1 MPFEILAL
9 HGDTWQIDA
18 TVNKKSEIEEVAS
31 QILGESGV
39 SGVRVVHDSILIEK
53 SINDLEEED
62 FVFEKIKDAVQEK
75 IFVGE
80 IDTAPNCEVADDLLK
95 PDALTTLNRLFRKYL
110 DKNNITAM
118 EVIHNGKEI
127 KRLNDAD
134 TLVPSAVGKVA
145 KIQSENSDASSNER
159 RDILFEFMQEITNKA
174 NQAEERG
181 LPAIKKTSFTEA
193 ISELKKTASEVEL
206 EYLLNVII
214 AKELIDTRSYWGK
227 LLQTIRWASDLDDP
241 GVEAALDRF
250 VADILANNSVI
261 QDLLGDQL
269 DLGSAVIEMLDLGS
283 GSLETGELDELQEE
297 GMEWTKAKLNQ
308 IMARPSFKI
317 SQLILLE
324 RAEQQIAGSGKL
336 SKEGET
342 GEQERFNAIL
352 DRVITK
358 DEVLGG
364 AQMAEALTERQ
375 TRLINKG
382 GLTGLKEAINTLIP
396 SLRSPARKIALL
408 LSLAASK
415 MAEDKLEQFIQEHI
429 ETLLIKPS
437 SISGIVSP
445 DLPPNR
451 KMEQITSSFYQIEK
465 SQLEQALKDKITARL
480 DDILASYLEESK
492 IIEKIDNPSRPMH
505 LRAMMLVGMCQS
517 EMLPR
522 GKASNI
528 ARDVITK
535 HLKKPDFNTE
545 LVAQVDEAEKDNVI
559 ARFQSQLKRAG
570 ISN

>member
-80 IDTAPNCEVADDLLK
+80 IDTAPKCEVADDLLK

-297 GMEWTKAKLNQ
+297 GIEWTKAKLNQ

-408 LSLAASK
+408 LSLATSK

-451 KMEQITSSFYQIEK
+451 KMEQITSSFYQIEN

>member
-1 MPFEILAL
+1 M
-9 HGDTWQIDA
+9 
-18 TVNKKSEIEEVAS
+18 
-31 QILGESGV
+31 
-39 SGVRVVHDSILIEK
+39 
-53 SINDLEEED
+53 
-62 FVFEKIKDAVQEK
+62 
-75 IFVGE
+75 
-80 IDTAPNCEVADDLLK
+80 
-95 PDALTTLNRLFRKYL
+95 
-110 DKNNITAM
+110 
-118 EVIHNGKEI
+118 
-127 KRLNDAD
+127 
-134 TLVPSAVGKVA
+134 
-145 KIQSENSDASSNER
+145 
-159 RDILFEFMQEITNKA
+159 
-174 NQAEERG
+174 
-181 LPAIKKTSFTEA
+181 
-193 ISELKKTASEVEL
+193 
-206 EYLLNVII
+206 
-214 AKELIDTRSYWGK
+214 GK
-227 LLQTIRWASDLDDP
+227 LLQTIRWASDLDDS

-250 VADILANNSVI
+250 IADILANNSVI

-408 LSLAASK
+408 LSLASSK
-415 MAEDKLEQFIQEHI
+415 MAEDKLEQFIKEHI

-517 EMLPR
+517 EMLPEER
-522 GKASNI
+522 HQI
-528 ARDVITK
+528 LHVT
-535 HLKKPDFNTE
+535 
-545 LVAQVDEAEKDNVI
+545 
-559 ARFQSQLKRAG
+559 
-570 ISN
+570 

>member
-18 TVNKKSEIEEVAS
+18 TVNNKSEIEEVAA

-80 IDTAPNCEVADDLLK
+80 IDTAPNCEVAEDLLK

-297 GMEWTKAKLNQ
+297 GIEWTKAKLNQ
-308 IMARPSFKI
+308 IMARPNFKI

-342 GEQERFNAIL
+342 GEKERFNAIL

-465 SQLEQALKDKITARL
+465 SQLDQELKDKITARL

>member
-18 TVNKKSEIEEVAS
+18 TVNNKSEIEEVAA

-80 IDTAPNCEVADDLLK
+80 IDTAPNCEVAEDLLK

-297 GMEWTKAKLNQ
+297 GIEWTKAKLNQ
-308 IMARPSFKI
+308 IMARPNFKI

-342 GEQERFNAIL
+342 GEKERFNAIL

-408 LSLAASK
+408 LSLATSK

-465 SQLEQALKDKITARL
+465 SQLDQELKDKITARL

-517 EMLPR
+517 EMLPK

>member
-18 TVNKKSEIEEVAS
+18 TVNKKSEIEEVAA

-62 FVFEKIKDAVQEK
+62 FVFEKIKEAVQEK

-193 ISELKKTASEVEL
+193 ISELKKTASEGEL
-206 EYLLNVII
+206 QYLLNVII

-352 DRVITK
+352 DRVITE

-408 LSLAASK
+408 LSLASSK

-437 SISGIVSP
+437 SISGIVSR

-465 SQLEQALKDKITARL
+465 SQLEQELKDKITARL

>member
-18 TVNKKSEIEEVAS
+18 TVNKKSEIEEVAA

-62 FVFEKIKDAVQEK
+62 FVFEKIKEAVQEK

-193 ISELKKTASEVEL
+193 ISDLKKTASEVEL

-297 GMEWTKAKLNQ
+297 GIEWTKAKLNQ
-308 IMARPSFKI
+308 IMARPNFKI

-342 GEQERFNAIL
+342 GEKERFDAIL

-465 SQLEQALKDKITARL
+465 SQLDQELKDKITARL

>member
-9 HGDTWQIDA
+9 HGETWQIEA
-18 TVNKKSEIEEVAS
+18 TVNKKSEIEEVAA

-39 SGVRVVHDSILIEK
+39 SGVRVVQDSILIEK

-62 FVFEKIKDAVQEK
+62 FIFEKIKEAVQEK

-80 IDTAPNCEVADDLLK
+80 IDSAPDCKVPEDLLK
-95 PDALTTLNRLFRKYL
+95 PDALKTLNRLFRKYL
-110 DKNNITAM
+110 DKNDITAM
-118 EVIHNGKEI
+118 EVLHNGKEI

-134 TLVPSAVGKVA
+134 TLVPSAIGKVA
-145 KIQSENSDASSNER
+145 KIQSENGDASSNER

-174 NQAEERG
+174 NQAEGKG
-181 LPAIKKTSFTEA
+181 LPAIKNTGFTEA
-193 ISELKKTASEVEL
+193 ISSLKKTASQEEL
-206 EYLLNVII
+206 VYSLNVII

-227 LLQTIRWASDLDDP
+227 LLQTVRWASDLEDKEA
-241 GVEAALDRF
+241 EAALDLF
-250 VADILANNSVI
+250 VADILANNMVI

-283 GSLETGELDELQEE
+283 GSLETGDIEELQEE

-308 IMARPSFKI
+308 IMARPTFKV

-324 RAEQQIAGSGKL
+324 RAEQQIAGSGNL
-336 SKEGET
+336 SKEGEA
-342 GEQERFNAIL
+342 GEQERFKAIL

-358 DEVLGG
+358 NEVLGG

-396 SLRSPARKIALL
+396 SLQSPARKIAFL
-408 LSLAASK
+408 LSIAASK
-415 MAEDKLEQFIQEHI
+415 MAEEKLEEFIQEHI

-437 SISGIVSP
+437 SINGMVSS

-465 SQLEQALKDKITARL
+465 SQLDPELKEKITAKL
-480 DDILASYLEESK
+480 DEILAAYLEESK

-517 EMLPR
+517 EMLPK

-528 ARDVITK
+528 ARGVITE

-545 LVAQVDEAEKDNVI
+545 LVAQVEEAEKEKVI

-570 ISN
+570 ISV

>member
-1 MPFEILAL
+1 M
-9 HGDTWQIDA
+9 
-18 TVNKKSEIEEVAS
+18 
-31 QILGESGV
+31 
-39 SGVRVVHDSILIEK
+39 
-53 SINDLEEED
+53 
-62 FVFEKIKDAVQEK
+62 
-75 IFVGE
+75 
-80 IDTAPNCEVADDLLK
+80 
-95 PDALTTLNRLFRKYL
+95 
-110 DKNNITAM
+110 
-118 EVIHNGKEI
+118 
-127 KRLNDAD
+127 NDAD

-283 GSLETGELDELQEE
+283 GALETGELDELQEE

-408 LSLAASK
+408 LSLASSK

>member
-110 DKNNITAM
+110 DKNNITAI
-118 EVIHNGKEI
+118 EVIHSGKEI

-193 ISELKKTASEVEL
+193 ISELKKTASEGEL
-206 EYLLNVII
+206 QYLLNVII

-324 RAEQQIAGSGKL
+324 RAEQQVAGSGKL

-408 LSLAASK
+408 LSLASSK

-429 ETLLIKPS
+429 ETLLIKPP

>member
-145 KIQSENSDASSNER
+145 KIQSENNDASSNER

-214 AKELIDTRSYWGK
+214 AKELTDTRSYWGK

-342 GEQERFNAIL
+342 GEKERFNAIL

-408 LSLAASK
+408 LSLATSK

-451 KMEQITSSFYQIEK
+451 KMEQITSSFYQIEN

-517 EMLPR
+517 EMLPK

>member
-193 ISELKKTASEVEL
+193 ISELKKTASEGEL
-206 EYLLNVII
+206 QYLLNVII

-250 VADILANNSVI
+250 IADILANNSVI

-408 LSLAASK
+408 LSLASSK

>member
-18 TVNKKSEIEEVAS
+18 TVNNKSEIEEVAA

-80 IDTAPNCEVADDLLK
+80 IDTAPNCEVAEDLLK

-297 GMEWTKAKLNQ
+297 GIEWTKAKLNQ
-308 IMARPSFKI
+308 IMARPNFKI

-342 GEQERFNAIL
+342 GEKERFNAIL

-465 SQLEQALKDKITARL
+465 SQLDQELKDKITARL

-559 ARFQSQLKRAG
+559 AKFQSQLKRAG

>member
-80 IDTAPNCEVADDLLK
+80 IDTAPKCEVADDLLK

-181 LPAIKKTSFTEA
+181 LPAIKKTSFAEA
-193 ISELKKTASEVEL
+193 ISELKKTASEGEL
-206 EYLLNVII
+206 QYLLNVII

-241 GVEAALDRF
+241 GAEAALDRF
-250 VADILANNSVI
+250 IADILANNSVI

-408 LSLAASK
+408 LSLATSK

-451 KMEQITSSFYQIEK
+451 KMEQITSSFYQIEN

-528 ARDVITK
+528 ARDVITE

>member
-18 TVNKKSEIEEVAS
+18 TVNKKSEIEEVAA

-62 FVFEKIKDAVQEK
+62 FIFEKIKDAVQEK

-80 IDTAPNCEVADDLLK
+80 IDTAPNCEVAEDLLK

-342 GEQERFNAIL
+342 GEQERFKSIL

-408 LSLAASK
+408 LSLASSK

-465 SQLEQALKDKITARL
+465 SQLDQELKDKITARL

>member
-9 HGDTWQIDA
+9 HGDTWQIEA
-18 TVNKKSEIEEVAS
+18 TVNKKSEIEEIAT

-39 SGVRVVHDSILIEK
+39 SGVRVVQDSVLIEK

-62 FVFEKIKDAVQEK
+62 FVFEKIKEAVQEK

-80 IDTAPNCEVADDLLK
+80 IDSAPNCKVADDLLK
-95 PDALTTLNRLFRKYL
+95 SDALKTLNRLFRKYL

-174 NQAEERG
+174 NKAEESG
-181 LPAIKKTSFTEA
+181 LPAIKKTSFKEA
-193 ISELKKTASEVEL
+193 ISALKETASEGEFQ
-206 EYLLNVII
+206 YLLNVII

-227 LLQTIRWASDLDDP
+227 LLQTVRWASDLDDP
-241 GVEAALDRF
+241 VVEAALDRF

-269 DLGSAVIEMLDLGS
+269 DLGSAIIEMLDLGS
-283 GSLETGELDELQEE
+283 GSLETGDIEELQEE
-297 GMEWTKAKLNQ
+297 GIEWTKAKLNQ
-308 IMARPSFKI
+308 IMARPTFTV

-342 GEQERFNAIL
+342 GENARFNAIL

-382 GLTGLKEAINTLIP
+382 GLTGLKESINTLIP
-396 SLRSPARKIALL
+396 SLRSPARKTAFL
-408 LSLAASK
+408 LSIATSK
-415 MAEDKLEQFIQEHI
+415 MAEEKLEDFIKEHI
-429 ETLLIKPS
+429 ETLLVKPS
-437 SISGIVSP
+437 SINGIVSP

-451 KMEQITSSFYQIEK
+451 KMEQITSSFHQIEK
-465 SQLEQALKDKITARL
+465 SKLDQELKDKITAKL

-517 EMLPR
+517 EMLPK

-528 ARDVITK
+528 ARDVITE
-535 HLKKPDFNTE
+535 HLKKPNFNTE
-545 LVAQVDEAEKDNVI
+545 LVAQVDEGEKDKVI
-559 ARFQSQLKRAG
+559 ERFQSQLKRAG

>member
-9 HGDTWQIDA
+9 HGDTWQIEA
-18 TVNKKSEIEEVAS
+18 TVNKKSEIEEIAT

-39 SGVRVVHDSILIEK
+39 SGVRVVQDSVLIEK

-62 FVFEKIKDAVQEK
+62 FVFEKIKEAVQEK

-80 IDTAPNCEVADDLLK
+80 IDSAPNCEAADDLLK
-95 PDALTTLNRLFRKYL
+95 PDALKTLNRLFRKYL
-110 DKNNITAM
+110 DKNDITAM

-145 KIQSENSDASSNER
+145 KIQSENSDVSSNER

-181 LPAIKKTSFTEA
+181 LPAIKKTSFKEA
-193 ISELKKTASEVEL
+193 ISALKETASEGDQQ
-206 EYLLNVII
+206 YLLNVII

-227 LLQTIRWASDLDDP
+227 LLQTIRWASDLDDSA
-241 GVEAALDRF
+241 VEAVLDRF

-269 DLGSAVIEMLDLGS
+269 DLGSAIIEMLDLGS
-283 GSLETGELDELQEE
+283 GSLETGDIEELQEE
-297 GMEWTKAKLNQ
+297 GIEWTKAKLNQ
-308 IMARPSFKI
+308 IMARPTFTV

-324 RAEQQIAGSGKL
+324 RAEQQIAGSGNL

-342 GEQERFNAIL
+342 GENERFNAIL

-364 AQMAEALTERQ
+364 SQMTEALTERQ

-396 SLRSPARKIALL
+396 SLRSPARKTAFL
-408 LSLAASK
+408 LSIANSK
-415 MAEDKLEQFIQEHI
+415 MAEEKLEEFIQEHI
-429 ETLLIKPS
+429 ETLLVKPS
-437 SISGIVSP
+437 SINGMVSS
-445 DLPPNR
+445 DLPPNK

-465 SQLEQALKDKITARL
+465 SQLDQELKDKITARL

-517 EMLPR
+517 EMLPK

-528 ARDVITK
+528 ARDVISE
-535 HLKKPDFNTE
+535 HLKKPNFNTE
-545 LVAQVDEAEKDNVI
+545 LVAQVDEAEKDKVME
-559 ARFQSQLKRAG
+559 RFQSQLKRAG

>member
-53 SINDLEEED
+53 SITDLEEED

-193 ISELKKTASEVEL
+193 ISDLKKTASEAEL

-227 LLQTIRWASDLDDP
+227 LLQTIRWASDLDDS

-250 VADILANNSVI
+250 IADILANNSVI

-308 IMARPSFKI
+308 IMARPNFKI

-382 GLTGLKEAINTLIP
+382 GLSGLKEAINTLIP

-408 LSLAASK
+408 LSLASSK

-465 SQLEQALKDKITARL
+465 SQLEQELKDKITARL

-517 EMLPR
+517 EMLPK

>member
-1 MPFEILAL
+1 M
-9 HGDTWQIDA
+9 
-18 TVNKKSEIEEVAS
+18 
-31 QILGESGV
+31 
-39 SGVRVVHDSILIEK
+39 
-53 SINDLEEED
+53 
-62 FVFEKIKDAVQEK
+62 
-75 IFVGE
+75 
-80 IDTAPNCEVADDLLK
+80 
-95 PDALTTLNRLFRKYL
+95 
-110 DKNNITAM
+110 
-118 EVIHNGKEI
+118 
-127 KRLNDAD
+127 
-134 TLVPSAVGKVA
+134 
-145 KIQSENSDASSNER
+145 
-159 RDILFEFMQEITNKA
+159 
-174 NQAEERG
+174 
-181 LPAIKKTSFTEA
+181 
-193 ISELKKTASEVEL
+193 
-206 EYLLNVII
+206 
-214 AKELIDTRSYWGK
+214 
-227 LLQTIRWASDLDDP
+227 
-241 GVEAALDRF
+241 
-250 VADILANNSVI
+250 I

-283 GSLETGELDELQEE
+283 GSLETGELDELQED

-408 LSLAASK
+408 LSLATSK

-451 KMEQITSSFYQIEK
+451 KMEQITSSFYQIEN

>member
-9 HGDTWQIDA
+9 HGDTWQIEA
-18 TVNKKSEIEEVAS
+18 TVNKKSEIEEIAT

-39 SGVRVVHDSILIEK
+39 SGVRVVQDSVLIEK

-62 FVFEKIKDAVQEK
+62 FVFEKIKEAVQEK

-80 IDTAPNCEVADDLLK
+80 IDSAPNCEMADDLLK
-95 PDALTTLNRLFRKYL
+95 SDALKTLNRLFRKYL
-110 DKNNITAM
+110 DKNNITAT

-159 RDILFEFMQEITNKA
+159 RDILFEFMQEITKKA
-174 NQAEERG
+174 NKAEERG
-181 LPAIKKTSFTEA
+181 LPTIKKTSFKEA
-193 ISELKKTASEVEL
+193 ISALKETASEGEFQ
-206 EYLLNVII
+206 YLLNVII

-241 GVEAALDRF
+241 GVETALDRF

-269 DLGSAVIEMLDLGS
+269 DLGSAIIEMLDLGS
-283 GSLETGELDELQEE
+283 GSLETSDIEELQEE
-297 GMEWTKAKLNQ
+297 GIEWTKAKLNQ
-308 IMARPSFKI
+308 IMARPTFTI

-342 GEQERFNAIL
+342 GENERFNAIL

-382 GLTGLKEAINTLIP
+382 GLTGLKESINTLIP
-396 SLRSPARKIALL
+396 SLRSPARKTAFL
-408 LSLAASK
+408 LSIATSK
-415 MAEDKLEQFIQEHI
+415 MAEEKLEDFINEHI
-429 ETLLIKPS
+429 ETLLVKPS
-437 SISGIVSP
+437 SINGIVSP

-465 SQLEQALKDKITARL
+465 SQLDQELKGKITAKL
-480 DDILASYLEESK
+480 DDILASYLEKSK

-517 EMLPR
+517 EMLPK

-528 ARDVITK
+528 ARDVITE
-535 HLKKPDFNTE
+535 HLKKPNFNTE
-545 LVAQVDEAEKDNVI
+545 LVAQVDEDEKEKVI
-559 ARFQSQLKRAG
+559 ERFQSQLKRAG

>member
-18 TVNKKSEIEEVAS
+18 TVNNKSEIEEVAA

-80 IDTAPNCEVADDLLK
+80 IDTAPNCEVAEDLLK

-408 LSLAASK
+408 LSLATSK

-451 KMEQITSSFYQIEK
+451 KMEQITSSFYQIEN

>member
-18 TVNKKSEIEEVAS
+18 TVNNKSEIEEVAA

-80 IDTAPNCEVADDLLK
+80 IDTAPNCEVAEDLLK

-297 GMEWTKAKLNQ
+297 GIEWTKAKLNQ
-308 IMARPSFKI
+308 IMARPNFKI

-408 LSLAASK
+408 LSLATSK

>member
-80 IDTAPNCEVADDLLK
+80 IDTAPKCEVADDLLK

-193 ISELKKTASEVEL
+193 ISELKKTASEGEL
-206 EYLLNVII
+206 QYLVNVII

-227 LLQTIRWASDLDDP
+227 LLQTIRWASDLDDS

-250 VADILANNSVI
+250 IADVLANNSVI

-408 LSLAASK
+408 LSLASSK

>member
-18 TVNKKSEIEEVAS
+18 TVNKKSEIEEVAA

-80 IDTAPNCEVADDLLK
+80 IDTAPSCEVADDLLK
-95 PDALTTLNRLFRKYL
+95 PDSLTTLNRLFRKYL

-214 AKELIDTRSYWGK
+214 AKELTDTRSYWGK

-396 SLRSPARKIALL
+396 SLRSPARKIAFL

-415 MAEDKLEQFIQEHI
+415 MAEDKLEQFIKEHI

-465 SQLEQALKDKITARL
+465 SQLEQELKDKITARL

-517 EMLPR
+517 EMLPK

-545 LVAQVDEAEKDNVI
+545 LVAQVDEAEKENVI

>member
-80 IDTAPNCEVADDLLK
+80 IDTAPKCEVADDLLK

-193 ISELKKTASEVEL
+193 ISELKKTASEGEL
-206 EYLLNVII
+206 QYLVNVII

-227 LLQTIRWASDLDDP
+227 LLQTIRWASDLDDS

-250 VADILANNSVI
+250 IADVLANNSVI

-342 GEQERFNAIL
+342 GEKERFNAIL

-408 LSLAASK
+408 LSLASSK

>member
-18 TVNKKSEIEEVAS
+18 TVNKKSEIEEVAA

-193 ISELKKTASEVEL
+193 ISELKKTASEAEL

-408 LSLAASK
+408 LSLASSK

-465 SQLEQALKDKITARL
+465 SQLEQELKDKITARL

-559 ARFQSQLKRAG
+559 ERFQSQLKRAG

>member
-1 MPFEILAL
+1 
-9 HGDTWQIDA
+9 
-18 TVNKKSEIEEVAS
+18 
-31 QILGESGV
+31 
-39 SGVRVVHDSILIEK
+39 
-53 SINDLEEED
+53 
-62 FVFEKIKDAVQEK
+62 
-75 IFVGE
+75 
-80 IDTAPNCEVADDLLK
+80 
-95 PDALTTLNRLFRKYL
+95 
-110 DKNNITAM
+110 
-118 EVIHNGKEI
+118 
-127 KRLNDAD
+127 
-134 TLVPSAVGKVA
+134 
-145 KIQSENSDASSNER
+145 
-159 RDILFEFMQEITNKA
+159 
-174 NQAEERG
+174 
-181 LPAIKKTSFTEA
+181 
-193 ISELKKTASEVEL
+193 
-206 EYLLNVII
+206 
-214 AKELIDTRSYWGK
+214 
-227 LLQTIRWASDLDDP
+227 
-241 GVEAALDRF
+241 
-250 VADILANNSVI
+250 
-261 QDLLGDQL
+261 
-269 DLGSAVIEMLDLGS
+269 
-283 GSLETGELDELQEE
+283 
-297 GMEWTKAKLNQ
+297 
-308 IMARPSFKI
+308 
-317 SQLILLE
+317 
-324 RAEQQIAGSGKL
+324 
-336 SKEGET
+336 
-342 GEQERFNAIL
+342 
-352 DRVITK
+352 
-358 DEVLGG
+358 
-364 AQMAEALTERQ
+364 MAEALTERQ

-408 LSLAASK
+408 LSLATSK
-415 MAEDKLEQFIQEHI
+415 MAEDRLEQFIQEHI

-451 KMEQITSSFYQIEK
+451 KMEQITSSFYQIEN

>member
-53 SINDLEEED
+53 SITDLEEED

-95 PDALTTLNRLFRKYL
+95 PDALKTLNRLFRKYL

-145 KIQSENSDASSNER
+145 KIQSENNDASSNER

-193 ISELKKTASEVEL
+193 ISELKKTASEGEL
-206 EYLLNVII
+206 QYLLNVII

-227 LLQTIRWASDLDDP
+227 LLQTIRWASDLDDS

-250 VADILANNSVI
+250 IADILANNSVI

-408 LSLAASK
+408 LSLATSK

-465 SQLEQALKDKITARL
+465 SQLEQELKDKITARL

-528 ARDVITK
+528 ARDVITE

>member
-80 IDTAPNCEVADDLLK
+80 IDTAPECEVADDLLK

-145 KIQSENSDASSNER
+145 KIQSENADASSNER

-181 LPAIKKTSFTEA
+181 LPEIKKASFTEA
-193 ISELKKTASEVEL
+193 ISELKKTASEGEL
-206 EYLLNVII
+206 QYLLNVII

-324 RAEQQIAGSGKL
+324 RAERQIAGSGKL

-415 MAEDKLEQFIQEHI
+415 MAEDRLEQFIQEHI

-492 IIEKIDNPSRPMH
+492 IIEKIDNPNRPMH

-517 EMLPR
+517 EMLPK

-545 LVAQVDEAEKDNVI
+545 LVAQVDEAEKDHVI
-559 ARFQSQLKRAG
+559 ARFESQLKRAG

>member
-9 HGDTWQIDA
+9 HGDTWQIEA
-18 TVNKKSEIEEVAS
+18 TVNKKSEIEEIAT

-39 SGVRVVHDSILIEK
+39 SGVRVVQDSVLIEK

-62 FVFEKIKDAVQEK
+62 FVFEKIKEAVQEK

-80 IDTAPNCEVADDLLK
+80 IDSAPNCEMADDLLK
-95 PDALTTLNRLFRKYL
+95 SDALKTLNRLFRKYL

-134 TLVPSAVGKVA
+134 TLVPSAIGKVA
-145 KIQSENSDASSNER
+145 KIQSENSDANSNER

-174 NQAEERG
+174 NKAEERG
-181 LPAIKKTSFTEA
+181 LPTIKKTSFKEA
-193 ISELKKTASEVEL
+193 ISALKETASEGEFQ
-206 EYLLNVII
+206 YLLNVII

-241 GVEAALDRF
+241 GVETALDRF

-269 DLGSAVIEMLDLGS
+269 DLGSAIIEMLDLGS
-283 GSLETGELDELQEE
+283 GSLETSDIEELQEE
-297 GMEWTKAKLNQ
+297 GIEWTKAKLNQ
-308 IMARPSFKI
+308 IMARPTFTI

-342 GEQERFNAIL
+342 GENERFNAIL

-382 GLTGLKEAINTLIP
+382 GLTGLKESINTLIP
-396 SLRSPARKIALL
+396 SLRSPARKTAFL
-408 LSLAASK
+408 LSIATSK
-415 MAEDKLEQFIQEHI
+415 MAEEKLEDFINEHI
-429 ETLLIKPS
+429 ETLLVKPS
-437 SISGIVSP
+437 SINGIVSP

-465 SQLEQALKDKITARL
+465 SQLDQELKGKITAKL
-480 DDILASYLEESK
+480 DDILASYLEKSK

-517 EMLPR
+517 EMLPK

-528 ARDVITK
+528 ARDVITE
-535 HLKKPDFNTE
+535 HLKKPNFNTE
-545 LVAQVDEAEKDNVI
+545 LVAQVDEDEKEKVI
-559 ARFQSQLKRAG
+559 ERFQSQLKRAG

>member
-18 TVNKKSEIEEVAS
+18 TVNNKSEIEEVAA

-80 IDTAPNCEVADDLLK
+80 IDTAPNCEVAEDLLK

-308 IMARPSFKI
+308 IMARPNFKI

-342 GEQERFNAIL
+342 GEKERFNAIL

-465 SQLEQALKDKITARL
+465 SQLEQELKDKITARL

>member
-18 TVNKKSEIEEVAS
+18 TVNNKSEIEEVAA

-80 IDTAPNCEVADDLLK
+80 IDTAPKCEVADDLLK

-297 GMEWTKAKLNQ
+297 GIEWTKAKLNQ

-465 SQLEQALKDKITARL
+465 SQLDQELKDKITARL

-517 EMLPR
+517 EMLPK

>member
-9 HGDTWQIDA
+9 HGYTWQIDA
-18 TVNKKSEIEEVAS
+18 TVNNKSEIEEVAA

-80 IDTAPNCEVADDLLK
+80 IDTAPNCEVAEDLLK

-145 KIQSENSDASSNER
+145 KIQSENSDSSSNER

-193 ISELKKTASEVEL
+193 ISDLKKTASEAEL

-297 GMEWTKAKLNQ
+297 GIEWTKAKLNQ
-308 IMARPSFKI
+308 IMARPNFKI

-342 GEQERFNAIL
+342 GEKERFNAIL

-408 LSLAASK
+408 LSLASSK

-465 SQLEQALKDKITARL
+465 SQLEQELKDKITAKL

-545 LVAQVDEAEKDNVI
+545 LVAQDDEAEKENVI

>member
-39 SGVRVVHDSILIEK
+39 GGVRVVHDSILIEK

-80 IDTAPNCEVADDLLK
+80 IDTAPKCEVADDLLK

-193 ISELKKTASEVEL
+193 ISELKKTASEGEL
-206 EYLLNVII
+206 QYLLNVII

-241 GVEAALDRF
+241 GAEAALDRF
-250 VADILANNSVI
+250 IADILANNSVI

-408 LSLAASK
+408 LSLATSK

-451 KMEQITSSFYQIEK
+451 KMEQITSSFYQIEN

>member
-145 KIQSENSDASSNER
+145 KIQSENSDSSSNER

-174 NQAEERG
+174 NQAEGRG

-193 ISELKKTASEVEL
+193 ISELKRTASEGEL
-206 EYLLNVII
+206 QYLLNVII

-227 LLQTIRWASDLDDP
+227 LLQTIHWASDLDDS

-250 VADILANNSVI
+250 IADILANNTVI

-269 DLGSAVIEMLDLGS
+269 DLGSAIIEMLDLGS
-283 GSLETGELDELQEE
+283 GSLATGELDELQEE

-342 GEQERFNAIL
+342 GEQERFKSIL

-408 LSLAASK
+408 LSLASSK

-545 LVAQVDEAEKDNVI
+545 LVAQVDEAEKDSVI